1 MEALFRGNGGLFRP
15 VVACDDRRVACMG
28 YTVGSQRYTACL
40 SVSVGVSI
48 SNSNPKPRIQPSIPP
63 ALPFSHV
70 AHKAGDDGMMEWPEG
85 TAEGVLVLPHGRPW
99 PEEKPRHGR
108 FRFYFCFVFD
118 FLFLRFPVTRI
129 SSEKGVD
136 TLNVAATTSSS

>member
-1 MEALFRGNGGLFRP
+1 
-15 VVACDDRRVACMG
+15 MG
-28 YTVGSQRYTACL
+28 YAVGSQRYTACL